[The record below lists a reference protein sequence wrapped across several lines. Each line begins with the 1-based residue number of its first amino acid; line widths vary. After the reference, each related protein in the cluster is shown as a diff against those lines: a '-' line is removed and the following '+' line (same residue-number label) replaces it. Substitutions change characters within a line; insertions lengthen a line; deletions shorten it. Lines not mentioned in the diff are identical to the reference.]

1 MKTKALN
8 EACPVGTALGAGSV
22 PHGCPVTHTHDA
34 TGLGD
39 HWEMKLGPSLTK
51 TEQQIA
57 KVELG
62 VTQTPAV
69 FTRASYIS
77 Y

>member
-8 EACPVGTALGAGSV
+8 EAYPAGAALEAGSV
-22 PHGCPVTHTHDA
+22 PCGCPVTDVQDA
-34 TGLGD
+34 TGLGG

-51 TEQQIA
+51 IEQQIA
-57 KVELG
+57 KVKFG

-69 FTRASYIS
+69 FTHAYHIS
-77 Y
+77 F